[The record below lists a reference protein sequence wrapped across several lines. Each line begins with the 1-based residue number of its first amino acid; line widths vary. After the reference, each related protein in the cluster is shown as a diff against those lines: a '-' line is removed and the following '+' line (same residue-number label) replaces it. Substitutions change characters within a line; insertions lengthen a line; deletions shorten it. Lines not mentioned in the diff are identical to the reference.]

1 MLKKIEYV
9 KLRTQTKFTKLPNYQ
24 KRKGKIDMKEELVT
38 LTIDGIKVQ
47 APKGATILEAA
58 RLAGI
63 DIPTLCFLKE
73 INEVGDCRMCIV
85 EVEGRRGFATS
96 CIQKAEEGMVVHTNT
111 QNVTEARRVI
121 LDLIISNHA
130 KDCLTCTRSG
140 NCELQ
145 ELARKFNMTNIE
157 YPGERREHEIDDVSP
172 SIVRDFSKCVLCRRC
187 IATCKNVQKVG
198 AIDCINRG
206 FESCISTVAN
216 RSLNDVNCTNCGQC
230 IQACPTGALREKETI
245 DDVWLKLKDKDT
257 YVVVQ
262 TAPAVRVALGEEFD
276 MPIGTNVTGK
286 MVTALR
292 RLGFDKVFDTNTG
305 ADITIMEEA
314 SEFIERV
321 NGKENAPLPM
331 ITSCSPGWIKYI
343 EMNYPEL
350 LPHLSTC
357 KSPHQMFGALIKSY
371 YAKKEGIDPSKIYVV
386 SVMPCI
392 AKKFERQREEMKV
405 NGLED
410 VDNVITTRELARMIK
425 QANIEFT
432 ELEDSQFDDPMGEAT
447 GAAAI
452 FGTTGGV
459 MEAALRTAQ
468 DVLTGEDLPKIDF
481 EAVRGGEGMKKATVN
496 IAGKDITVVAASG
509 LANAQKIL
517 EEIKAGKADYQ
528 FIEIM
533 ACPGGCVMG
542 GGQPIKNSRTRAS
555 VDVRKLRAEAL
566 YSIDEASTIRKSHE
580 NPAIKKMYQEFLER
594 PGGEKSH
601 KYLHTH
607 YTAKE
612 KYNI

>member
-1 MLKKIEYV
+1 
-9 KLRTQTKFTKLPNYQ
+9 
-24 KRKGKIDMKEELVT
+24 MKDELIK
-38 LTIDGIKVQ
+38 LTIDDKEVEVK
-47 APKGATILEAA
+47 KGTTILEAA
-58 RLAGI
+58 RQAEV
-63 DIPTLCFLKE
+63 DIPTLCFLKD

-85 EVEGRRGFATS
+85 EIEGRRGFIPS
-96 CIQKAEEGMVVHTNT
+96 CVQKAEEGMIVHTNT
-111 QNVTEARRVI
+111 KNVADARRVI
-121 LDLIISNHA
+121 LELIISNH
-130 KDCLTCTRSG
+130 KVECLTCTRSG

-145 ELARKFNMTNIE
+145 ELAKKFNIRDIE
-157 YPGERREHEIDDVSP
+157 FPGTIIEHEIDDVSP

-187 IATCKNVQKVG
+187 VATCKNVQKIG

-206 FESCISTVAN
+206 FESCVSTVGN
-216 RSLNDVNCTNCGQC
+216 KSLNDVNCTFCGQC
-230 IQACPTGALREKETI
+230 IQSCPTGALHEKETI
-245 DDVWLKLKDKDT
+245 DEVWEKLKDPDS

-262 TAPAVRVALGEEFD
+262 TAPAVRAAIGEEFGMD
-276 MPIGTNVTGK
+276 IGTNATGK
-286 MVTALR
+286 MVTALK

-305 ADITIMEEA
+305 ADFTIMEEA
-314 SEFIERV
+314 NEFIERFTNKDAV
-321 NGKENAPLPM
+321 LPM

-357 KSPHQMFGALIKSY
+357 KSPHQMFGALIKTY
-371 YAKKEGIDPSKIYVV
+371 FAEKEGIDPSKIYVV

-392 AKKFERQREEMKV
+392 AKKFERTRDGMENE
-405 NGLED
+405 GLCD

-432 ELEDSQFDDPMGEAT
+432 EIEESEFDAPMGEAT

-468 DVLTGEDLPKIDF
+468 DTLTGKDLDKIDF
-481 EAVRGGEGMKKATVN
+481 EAVRGGDGIKRANVK
-496 IAGKDITVVAASG
+496 IADKEIKVVAASG

-517 EEIKAGKADYQ
+517 EEIKSGKADYQ
-528 FIEIM
+528 FVEIM

-542 GGQPIKNSRTRAS
+542 GGQPIKSSKTRAE
-555 VDVRKLRAEAL
+555 VDVRKLRADCL
-566 YSIDEASTIRKSHE
+566 YSIDEKSTIRKSHE
-580 NPAIKKMYQEFLER
+580 NPVIKKVYKEYLEK
-594 PGGEKSH
+594 PGSEISH
-601 KYLHTH
+601 KLLHTH
-607 YTAKE
+607 YVERK